1 MSAENVTTIIRR
13 AVAEQEFRTALF
25 QNPNAALS
33 GYDLTNDER
42 TALSNLT
49 AENFDA
55 LSGELEAR
63 MSKSDLGIG
72 IEMDATRKIGI
83 SNTSGTG
90 GGGTS

>member
-1 MSAENVTTIIRR
+1 MSAETVTTVIKR
-13 AVAEQEFRTALF
+13 AVAEQEFRASLF
-25 QNPNAALS
+25 QNPTAALS
-33 GYDLTNDER
+33 GYDLTEDER

-72 IEMDATRKIGI
+72 VEMDATRKIGI
-83 SNTSGTG
+83 SNT
-90 GGGTS
+90 GGTS

>member
-33 GYDLTNDER
+33 GYELTDEER
-42 TALSNLT
+42 SMLTKLT

-55 LSGELEAR
+55 TAGEMEAR
-63 MSKSDLGIG
+63 ISKSGIVG
-72 IEMDATRKIGI
+72 LDTEDFR
-83 SNTSGTG
+83 SVQLYE
-90 GGGTS
+90 